1 MDAENRLNHEEYQ
14 FFIRANTLTIDRE
27 TQFPNPFSIWLNEH
41 RWDQMSE
48 LIRMPDYRFLRDS
61 FDQFPKDW
69 KEW

>member
-1 MDAENRLNHEEYQ
+1 MDTENRINHEEYQ

-27 TQFPNPFSIWLNEH
+27 TQFPNPFPIWLPET

-48 LIRMPDYRFLRDS
+48 LIRMADYRFLRDS

>member
-1 MDAENRLNHEEYQ
+1 MDADNRINHEEYQ
-14 FFIRANTLTIDRE
+14 FLIRANTLTIDRE
-27 TQFPNPFSIWLNEH
+27 TQFPNPFPSWLPET

-48 LIRMPDYRFLRDS
+48 LIRMADYRFLRDS